1 MKNSLL
7 LLLCLFSLSI
17 FAQDGP
23 LMVEKAQPISAEAT
37 DGMTFVE
44 MPFDELLVMAKKENK
59 VIFIDAYT
67 TWCGPCKM
75 MAAKVFPDAK
85 VGEVYNE
92 RFINAKF
99 DMEKGEGPGL
109 AQRYS
114 VMAYPTYLFVDGNG
128 DIVHKGIGYIPQEEF
143 LALADVAIGDSSL
156 GTMNKRYD
164 GGDRSAEFLAEYSQ
178 VLTGV
183 YEQEKA
189 GKVSGE
195 YLDMQEDWSATETM
209 ELLIANPGELGGKR
223 MQYLMANSDKA
234 MEITGAS
241 SFVMTMQQAIIGH
254 YMKESGER
262 KLPEVADIANTYKQ
276 YGGGMTQRL
285 IDHYTM
291 LRAEQMQD
299 NDAYVPAAVKYY
311 GTYGSDSPM
320 ELNSVAWTIFESS
333 DNEAHLK
340 QALAWAKKSVEM
352 EPGYANMDTLA
363 WLYDKTG
370 DKKMAKETA
379 TAAIELAKKDGQDYS
394 ETAKILE
401 EK

>member
-1 MKNSLL
+1 MTAK
-7 LLLCLFSLSI
+7 
-17 FAQDGP
+17 
-23 LMVEKAQPISAEAT
+23 KAQIAGTEAT
-37 DGMTFVE
+37 TGINFVE
-44 MPFDELLVMAKKENK
+44 MPFDELLAVAKKEDK

-109 AQRYS
+109 ARRYS

-143 LALADVAIGDSSL
+143 LALADAAAGDSNL
-156 GTMNKRYD
+156 GAMNKRYD
-164 GGDRSAEFLAEYSQ
+164 GGDRSAQFLAEYSQ
-178 VLTGV
+178 VLTDV
-183 YEQEKA
+183 YEQEKSN
-189 GKVSGE
+189 KVSGE
-195 YLDMQEDWSATETM
+195 YLDTQEDWSSAETM

-223 MQYLMANSDKA
+223 MKYLMANSDKA
-234 MEITGAS
+234 MEIAGTS

-262 KLPEVADIANTYKQ
+262 KLPEVAAIANTYKQ

-291 LRAEQMQD
+291 LRAQQMQD
-299 NDAYVPAAVKYY
+299 NEAYVPAAIKYY
-311 GTYGSDSPM
+311 GTYGSESAM
-320 ELNSVAWTIFESS
+320 ELNSAAWTIFESS
-333 DNEAHLK
+333 DNEDHLK

-352 EPGYANMDTLA
+352 SPGYANMDTLA
-363 WLYDKTG
+363 WLYNKTG
-370 DKKMAKETA
+370 DKKMAKKTA
-379 TAAIELAKKDGQDYS
+379 KAAIELAKKDGQDYS

-401 EK
+401 EE

>member
-241 SFVMTMQQAIIGH
+241 SFVMTMQQAI
-254 YMKESGER
+254 
-262 KLPEVADIANTYKQ
+262 
-276 YGGGMTQRL
+276 
-285 IDHYTM
+285 
-291 LRAEQMQD
+291 
-299 NDAYVPAAVKYY
+299 
-311 GTYGSDSPM
+311 
-320 ELNSVAWTIFESS
+320 
-333 DNEAHLK
+333 
-340 QALAWAKKSVEM
+340 
-352 EPGYANMDTLA
+352 
-363 WLYDKTG
+363 
-370 DKKMAKETA
+370 
-379 TAAIELAKKDGQDYS
+379 
-394 ETAKILE
+394 
-401 EK
+401 

>member
-1 MKNSLL
+1 MKNFLL

-17 FAQDGP
+17 FAQDKP
-23 LMVEKAQPISAEAT
+23 TMAEEVKTEAT

-44 MPFDELLVMAKKENK
+44 KPFDELLAIAKKENK

-75 MAAKVFPDAK
+75 MAAKVFPDPK
-85 VGEVYNE
+85 VGDVYNE

-109 AQRYS
+109 AKRYS

-128 DIVHKGIGYIPQEEF
+128 DIVHKGIGYIPQDQF
-143 LALADVAIGDSSL
+143 LALADAATGESSL
-156 GTMNKRYD
+156 GAMNTRYD

-178 VLTGV
+178 VLTDV

-195 YLDMQEDWSATETM
+195 YLDMQEDWSAPATM

-223 MQYLMANSDKA
+223 MKYLMANSDKA
-234 MEITGAS
+234 MEAAGAS

-254 YMKESGER
+254 YMKENQVR
-262 KLPEVADIANTYKQ
+262 KLPEVADIANTYKE
-276 YGGGMTQRL
+276 YGGSMATRL
-285 IDHYTM
+285 MDHYSM
-291 LRAEQMQD
+291 LRAQQMQD

-311 GTYGSDSPM
+311 SNYDGATPM
-320 ELNSVAWTIFESS
+320 ELNSAAWTVFESS
-333 DNEAHLK
+333 DNEDHLK

-363 WLYDKTG
+363 WLYNKTG

>member
-1 MKNSLL
+1 MM
-7 LLLCLFSLSI
+7 
-17 FAQDGP
+17 A
-23 LMVEKAQPISAEAT
+23 EKGEAT

-44 MPFDELLVMAKKENK
+44 KPFDELLAMAKKENK

-75 MAAKVFPDAK
+75 MAAKVFPEAK

-99 DMEKGEGPGL
+99 DMEKGEGPAL
-109 AQRYS
+109 AKRYS

-143 LALADVAIGDSSL
+143 LALADAASGDSSL
-156 GTMNKRYD
+156 GAMNKRYD
-164 GGDRSAEFLAEYSQ
+164 GGDRTSEFLAEYSQ
-178 VLTGV
+178 VLSGV

-189 GKVSGE
+189 SKVSGE
-195 YLDMQEDWSATETM
+195 YLDMQKDWSAPETM
-209 ELLIANPGELGGKR
+209 ALLVANPGELGGKR
-223 MQYLMANSDKA
+223 MQYLLDNSDKA
-234 MEITGAS
+234 METAGAS

-254 YMKESGER
+254 YMKESGEQ
-262 KLPEVADIANTYKQ
+262 KLPEVADITDTYKKF
-276 YGGGMTQRL
+276 GGPMATRL

-291 LRAEQMQD
+291 LLAQQMRD
-299 NDAYVPAAVKYY
+299 NDAYVPAALNYY
-311 GTYGSDSPM
+311 DTYGSDNAT
-320 ELNSVAWTIFESS
+320 ELNSIAWTIFESS
-333 DNEAHLK
+333 DDATQLK
-340 QALAWAKKSVEM
+340 QALSLAKKSVEM

-363 WLYDKTG
+363 WLYNKTG
-370 DKKMAKETA
+370 DKKMAKQTA
-379 TAAIELAKKDGQDYS
+379 KAAIELAKKDGQDYS

>member
-1 MKNSLL
+1 MKNILL
-7 LLLCLFSLSI
+7 LTLCFFSLGL
-17 FAQDGP
+17 FAQDKP
-23 LMVEKAQPISAEAT
+23 MAAIKSEAAT
-37 DGMTFVE
+37 GMTFVE
-44 MPFDELLVMAKKENK
+44 KPFDELLAMAKKENK

-75 MAAKVFPDAK
+75 MAAKVFPEAK
-85 VGEVYNE
+85 VGEVYND

-109 AQRYS
+109 AKRYS

-143 LALADVAIGDSSL
+143 LALADAATGDSSL
-156 GTMNKRYD
+156 GVMNKRYD
-164 GGDRSAEFLAEYSQ
+164 GGDRSAAFLAEYSR
-178 VLTGV
+178 VLTEV

-189 GKVSGE
+189 SQVSAE
-195 YLDMQEDWSATETM
+195 YLDMQKDWSAPETM

-223 MQYLMANSDKA
+223 MQYLLDNSDKA
-234 MEITGAS
+234 METAGAS

-262 KLPEVADIANTYKQ
+262 KLPEVADITSTYKKF
-276 YGGGMTQRL
+276 GGSMATRL
-285 IDHYTM
+285 IDHYSM
-291 LRAEQMQD
+291 LYAEQMRD
-299 NDAYVPAAVKYY
+299 NEAYVPAAVKYY
-311 GTYGSDSPM
+311 GTYGSDSAM

-333 DNEAHLK
+333 EDMDQLK

-363 WLYDKTG
+363 WLYNKTG
-370 DKKMAKETA
+370 DKKMAKQTA
-379 TAAIELAKKDGQDYS
+379 KAAIELAKKDGQDYS

-401 EK
+401 EE

>member
-17 FAQDGP
+17 FSQDKP
-23 LMVEKAQPISAEAT
+23 MMAEKGEAT

-44 MPFDELLVMAKKENK
+44 KPFDELLAIAKKENK

-75 MAAKVFPDAK
+75 MAAKVFPDPK

-109 AQRYS
+109 AKRYS

-128 DIVHKGIGYIPQEEF
+128 DIVHKGIGYIPQDQF
-143 LALADVAIGDSSL
+143 LALADAATGENSL
-156 GTMNKRYD
+156 GSMNKRYD
-164 GGDRSAEFLAEYSQ
+164 GGERSAEFLASYSQ
-178 VLTGV
+178 VLTDV

-195 YLDMQEDWSATETM
+195 YLDMQEDWSDPATL

-223 MQYLMANSDKA
+223 MKYLLENSDKA
-234 MEITGAS
+234 MESAGAS

-254 YMKESGER
+254 YMKENKVR
-262 KLPEVADIANTYKQ
+262 KLPEVADIANTYKEF
-276 YGGGMTQRL
+276 GGPIAMRL
-285 IDHYTM
+285 VDHYSM

-299 NDAYVPAAVKYY
+299 NDAYIPAAVKYY
-311 GTYGSDSPM
+311 GTYGSDSAM
-320 ELNSVAWTIFESS
+320 ELNSVAWNIFESS
-333 DNEAHLK
+333 DNMDHLK

-363 WLYDKTG
+363 WLYNKTG

>member
-7 LLLCLFSLSI
+7 LLLCCFSLSL
-17 FAQDGP
+17 FAQDAPKMAKKGAAETG
-23 LMVEKAQPISAEAT
+23 MAFVEK
-37 DGMTFVE
+37 
-44 MPFDELLVMAKKENK
+44 PFDELLAMAKKENK

-75 MAAKVFPDAK
+75 MAKNVFPAEE
-85 VGEVYNE
+85 VGAVYNE

-128 DIVHKGIGYIPQEEF
+128 DIVHKGIGYIPQEQF
-143 LALADVAIGDSSL
+143 LALADAAAGESSL
-156 GTMNKRYD
+156 GAMNKRYD
-164 GGDRSAEFLAEYSQ
+164 GGERSAEFLAEYSQ
-178 VLTGV
+178 VLTDV

-195 YLDMQEDWSATETM
+195 YLAMQKDWSAPETM
-209 ELLIANPGELGGKR
+209 ALLIANPGELGGKR
-223 MQYLMANSDKA
+223 MNYLLENADAA
-234 MEITGAS
+234 MEAAGAS

-254 YMKESGER
+254 YMKESGKR
-262 KLPEVADIANTYKQ
+262 KLPEVADIAPTYEK
-276 YGGGMTQRL
+276 YGGPLAERL
-285 IDHYTM
+285 TDHYAM
-291 LRAEQMQD
+291 LRAENMRD
-299 NDAYVPAAVKYY
+299 DDAYLPAAVKYY
-311 GTYGSDSPM
+311 GTYGSDSAM

-333 DNEAHLK
+333 DDPAQLK

-363 WLYDKTG
+363 WLYNKTG
-370 DKKMAKETA
+370 DKEMAKKTA
-379 TAAIELAKKDGQDYS
+379 KAAIELAKKDGQDYS
-394 ETAKILE
+394 ETAKILD